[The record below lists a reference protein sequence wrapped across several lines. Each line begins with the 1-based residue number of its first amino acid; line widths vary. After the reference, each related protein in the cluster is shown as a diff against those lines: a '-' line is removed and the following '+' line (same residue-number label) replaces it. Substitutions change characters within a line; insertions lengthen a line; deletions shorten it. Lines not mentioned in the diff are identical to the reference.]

1 MTDADQIETGD
12 GSTSLQRETEVRDGF
27 TAMGD
32 LRDVNVGTRRFEGT
46 DAARVQG
53 GES

>member
-1 MTDADQIETGD
+1 MTDADQIETCD
-12 GSTSLQRETEVRDGF
+12 GSTSSQRETEVNA
-27 TAMGD
+27 TTMGD
-32 LRDVNVGTRRFEGT
+32 LCYRQAGTRVVEGL